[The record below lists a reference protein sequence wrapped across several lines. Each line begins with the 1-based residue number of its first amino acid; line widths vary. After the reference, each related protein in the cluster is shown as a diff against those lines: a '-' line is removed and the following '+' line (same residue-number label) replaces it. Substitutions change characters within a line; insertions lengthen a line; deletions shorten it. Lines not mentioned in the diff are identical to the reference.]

1 MVRVILLRPGATDF
15 DEQRRIKGR
24 LDIPLNPFGADQMA
38 RAANELAD
46 QSIEI
51 VYASACQSAIESAAL
66 LGQSL
71 GVKTR
76 TLSKLQ
82 NLDQGLWQGRL
93 IDEVKATQP
102 KVYRQWQEQPD
113 TVCPPEGEMLSDGRQ
128 RVVTSL
134 EKLLKKHRKG
144 VIAIVL
150 PEPLATVAY
159 GSLTNTELGDLWLA
173 ETRCGQWDIV
183 DVETEP
189 ALTSTA

>member
-1 MVRVILLRPGATDF
+1 MKRVVFGLLAVCVFATGCTGSFMLTRKVYNFHRTMD
-15 DEQRRIKGR
+15 DKWV
-24 LDIPLNPFGADQMA
+24 D
-38 RAANELAD
+38 ELAFLGCIILPVYGLATLGD
-46 QSIEI
+46 AIIFNSIEFW
-51 VYASACQSAIESAAL
+51 SGENPIE
-66 LGQSL
+66 
-71 GVKTR
+71 
-76 TLSKLQ
+76 
-82 NLDQGLWQGRL
+82 
-93 IDEVKATQP
+93 EVKATQP

-113 TVCPPEGEMLSDGRQ
+113 TVCPPEGEMLSEGRQ

-150 PEPLATVAY
+150 PEPLASVAY

-183 DVETEP
+183 DLETEP